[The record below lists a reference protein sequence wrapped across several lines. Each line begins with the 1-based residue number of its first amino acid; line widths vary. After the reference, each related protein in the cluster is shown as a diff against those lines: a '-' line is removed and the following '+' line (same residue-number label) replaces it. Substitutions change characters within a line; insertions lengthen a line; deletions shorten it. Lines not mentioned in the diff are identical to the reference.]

1 MSLSAQ
7 NVTKGMRRPSL
18 SDSSDGLQEHR
29 MRSVNF
35 QHGTLQEKGSHS
47 TFFSFFFLFFER
59 GSALSA
65 PDLSIHLYRLFGEPT
80 QKPVWWCVDIRLE
93 RLNNDRSCG
102 FLLAS
107 PFPFHRSL
115 FLSQTVYIYLSIYLS
130 VYISIYIYSS
140 VVKNKPPRKAL
151 AENLGPFMPTCCF
164 SLIFISFIHIYR
176 AFSKIRNKVFYV
188 YSKPSCRAIHQ
199 YFHQT

>member
-7 NVTKGMRRPSL
+7 NVTKGNEATKFGRLFRRVTRAQDAVCEFPAW
-18 SDSSDGLQEHR
+18 DSPRERQSFNLLLL
-29 MRSVNF
+29 F
-35 QHGTLQEKGSHS
+35 
-47 TFFSFFFLFFER
+47 FFSLFFFAR
-59 GSALSA
+59 GSALST

-115 FLSQTVYIYLSIYLS
+115 FLSQNVCVYIYIM
-130 VYISIYIYSS
+130 
-140 VVKNKPPRKAL
+140 PL
-151 AENLGPFMPTCCF
+151 AKCL
-164 SLIFISFIHIYR
+164 
-176 AFSKIRNKVFYV
+176 
-188 YSKPSCRAIHQ
+188 
-199 YFHQT
+199 

>member
-7 NVTKGMRRPSL
+7 NVTKGNEATKFGRLFRRVTRAQDAVCEFPAWDSPRERQSFNLL
-18 SDSSDGLQEHR
+18 SFFL
-29 MRSVNF
+29 
-35 QHGTLQEKGSHS
+35 L
-47 TFFSFFFLFFER
+47 FFSFFFFFVR
-59 GSALSA
+59 GSALST

-115 FLSQTVYIYLSIYLS
+115 FLSQNVYIY
-130 VYISIYIYSS
+130 ISC
-140 VVKNKPPRKAL
+140 L
-151 AENLGPFMPTCCF
+151 
-164 SLIFISFIHIYR
+164 
-176 AFSKIRNKVFYV
+176 
-188 YSKPSCRAIHQ
+188 
-199 YFHQT
+199 